1 MGVPAS
7 SGNGGGESGYGRAG
21 NGPRPLSV
29 RELSFAWTLAARAEA
44 KSEKTVSAMLGSLRY
59 FVNYMDSIG
68 FPDEAGA
75 VSPVLLRS
83 YMVYLQHKPA
93 FSRHPFSHEQPRL
106 LSDQTVNGYL
116 RALRAFFNWLASEGF
131 IQDSPF
137 FRLKLPRLRQR
148 IIKPYGPGDLNGL
161 LGAVDTSSPEGYR
174 DLCLLLVM
182 FDTAAR
188 SSEVTG
194 MKLGDVD
201 IYEGCIKVLGKGNR
215 ERTVPI
221 GSEVKRRLWRYVK
234 MYRPIPANPLDD
246 FLFLTFDGRR
256 LTKNRLH
263 AIVKKYSA
271 RAGISGIRCS
281 PHTIR
286 HTAALAFLQNKGDAF
301 ALQKLLGHTSLEMT
315 RRYCL
320 LSDGDLKKM
329 HRTASP
335 VDNLHFR
342 DSAARARRA

>member
-1 MGVPAS
+1 LSENGGEERGGQS
-7 SGNGGGESGYGRAG
+7 SGNG
-21 NGPRPLSV
+21 PRGLSI

-44 KSEKTVSAMLGSLRY
+44 KSENTVRMMHDSLGY
-59 FVNYMDSIG
+59 FVNYLGSIG
-68 FPDEAGA
+68 IPDEAES

-83 YMVYLQHKPA
+83 YMVYLQQKPA
-93 FSRHPFSHEQPRL
+93 FSSHPFSRPQPRL
-106 LSDQTVNGYL
+106 LSDQSVNGYL
-116 RALRAFFNWLASEGF
+116 RALRAFFNWLTSEGF
-131 IQDSPF
+131 LQDSPF
-137 FRLKLPRLRQR
+137 ARLKLPRMKQR
-148 IIKPYGPGDLNGL
+148 IIKPYGPGDLKGL
-161 LGAVDTSSPEGYR
+161 LGAVDTGSPEGYR

-194 MKLGDVD
+194 IKLQDVD
-201 IYEGCIKVLGKGNR
+201 LDEGCVKLLGKGNK
-215 ERTVPI
+215 ERMVPI

-234 MYRPIPANPLDD
+234 MYRPQPANPLED

-256 LTKNRLH
+256 LTKNRLY
-263 AIVKKYSA
+263 AIVRKYSA
-271 RAGISGIRCS
+271 RAGIQGVRCS

-320 LSDGDLKKM
+320 LSDSDLKKM
-329 HRTASP
+329 HHTASP

-342 DSAARARRA
+342 GGETHTRRA